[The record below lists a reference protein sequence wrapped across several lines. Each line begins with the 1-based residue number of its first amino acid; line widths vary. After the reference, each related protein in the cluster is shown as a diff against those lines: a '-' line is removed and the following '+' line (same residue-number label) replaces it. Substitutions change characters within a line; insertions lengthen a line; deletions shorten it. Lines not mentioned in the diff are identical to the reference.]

1 MIYYILTVII
11 GVALDFWG
19 GYSKSTI
26 LMRKCFVLWLYVFL
40 CFGYMTGSDWRTY
53 EMQYMYM
60 NSISDLGWLNEMGFN
75 FVFFS
80 LKKILSDFWLVVGVL
95 KCLYLY
101 TLLRV
106 AKLITPHW
114 LAVISL
120 MITGDLSFMLI
131 DNPLR
136 FMTAL
141 VLVNLALELCLKN
154 KIALALLLVFLSF
167 FMHNTSIFYLLLI
180 PCVLFA
186 ERIARWNKVLLAILY
201 VLFLYVGSSVQ
212 ILEYMRQS
220 MISFLI
226 TLSEDVRA
234 YSAYEITSNA
244 SFFSLGNMF
253 GVMMFL
259 IILLTRD
266 IIIWK
271 HENGKMVY
279 SMAIINAMLSKL
291 LIIIPT
297 GFRLAI
303 PFSIFYIVYMVFL
316 LRSTSLL
323 KWFFVAY
330 ISISFPLNLW
340 TTYKY
345 IPYSN
350 SIPYILT
357 GHIDYNTRSRYN
369 INAYEKRTGKTY
381 NGDF

>member
-1 MIYYILTVII
+1 MVYYILTVLI

-19 GYSKSTI
+19 GSSKSAGLT
-26 LMRKCFVLWLYVFL
+26 RKCFVIWLYVFL

-53 EMQYMYM
+53 EMQFMYM
-60 NSISDLGWLNEMGFN
+60 NNISDLGWLNEVGFN
-75 FVFFS
+75 FLFFA
-80 LKKILSDFWLVVGVL
+80 LKKVLSDYWLVVGVL

-101 TLLRV
+101 TLIRV
-106 AKLITPHW
+106 AKIITPHW

-120 MITGDLSFMLI
+120 MITGNLSFMLI

-141 VLVNLALELCLKN
+141 VLVNMALELCLKN
-154 KIALALLLVFLSF
+154 KIVPAFLLVFLSF

-186 ERIARWNKVLLAILY
+186 ERIAQWNKVLLAIIYVFVLY
-201 VLFLYVGSSVQ
+201 IGSNVQ
-212 ILEYMRQS
+212 IIEFMRQS
-220 MISFLI
+220 MISVLI
-226 TLSEDVRA
+226 NLSEDVRT
-234 YSAYEITSNA
+234 YSTYEATSNA
-244 SFFSLGNMF
+244 SFFSLGNIF
-253 GVMMFL
+253 GIMMFL
-259 IILLTRD
+259 VILLTRD
-266 IIIWK
+266 LIIWK

-303 PFSIFYIVYMVFL
+303 PFSIFYIVYMVYL

-323 KWFFVAY
+323 KWFFVGY

-369 INAYEKRTGKTY
+369 INAYEKRTGRTY